1 MCGFIII
8 FFRVLGRTSL
18 PDTTFASLMVA
29 SRGRKMVR
37 TRKGYIGLAS
47 QFVDLGDK
55 VGLFQGSKVPLIIRL
70 QEQY

>member
-1 MCGFIII
+1 
-8 FFRVLGRTSL
+8 
-18 PDTTFASLMVA
+18 
-29 SRGRKMVR
+29 MVR

-70 QEQY
+70 QEPYWQLLGEAYIHGMMRGECFVKDECHSMVFC